1 MGMGKRVNPPSKAR
15 KGRRK
20 TVAET
25 SDKAAIVHDLYDAFN
40 DHDLDRAAAMV
51 SEDFE
56 LVDFAAEG
64 QTFRGPQGLRQWL
77 QIFLTAAPDAKVEVT
92 NVVGGGEGGWVFTE
106 HTGRGTHT
114 GPLVGPSGTIPPT
127 GRRIELPIGE
137 LVRVENGK
145 ITLIHAYYDGATLMR
160 QLGVFPPRP
169 EVLARILIHQAKK
182 LRSRLRE
189 RR

>member
-1 MGMGKRVNPPSKAR
+1 M
-15 KGRRK
+15 
-20 TVAET
+20 ET
-25 SDKAAIVHDLYDAFN
+25 QDNAAIVRNLYDAFN

-64 QTFRGPQGLRQWL
+64 QAFRGPEGFRQWL
-77 QIFLTAAPDAKVEVT
+77 QVFLTAAPDAKVELT
-92 NVVGGGEGGWVFTE
+92 NVVAAGEGWVFTE

-137 LVRVENGK
+137 LFRVEDGK
-145 ITLIHAYYDGATLMR
+145 ITLIHAYYDGATMMR

-169 EVLARILIHQAKK
+169 EVLARILIYQAKT
-182 LRSRLRE
+182 LRSRLRA